1 MKYLVVFICAMAPL
15 LAFATDE
22 TCPAGYQ
29 PDEYIELEYIESTG
43 TQYIDTRINGLDV
56 ERFVVKAWADD
67 ILLGSQNR
75 QLLGGTSND
84 INSFYGWR
92 SFNGRT
98 WYAMKNGSAL
108 LSADKVATT
117 DAIII
122 KGVEQTGI
130 IIDVATNTQYEFDG
144 FSSPKSTFSFPDSSL
159 LLFGGNPSRIVPDA
173 KCYFLRLFDTSGLVR
188 DFIPVRRL
196 SDNAVGMYDMVGG
209 KFYGNS
215 GTGEFIAGPETGN
228 SFIADA
234 DGDITCVSCPA
245 NTYKPN
251 AGNEQC
257 TKCPDG
263 TFSPIGSKELSD
275 CAKILRIN
283 DYVVYMPLGKRT
295 EHGLCVMWN
304 DEKYC
309 ADVYKKQ

>member
-29 PDEYIELEYIESTG
+29 PDEYIELEYIDNDNLA
-43 TQYIDTRINGLDV
+43 YLD
-56 ERFVVKAWADD
+56 
-67 ILLGSQNR
+67 LGIPV
-75 QLLGGTSND
+75 G
-84 INSFYGWR
+84 
-92 SFNGRT
+92 
-98 WYAMKNGSAL
+98 
-108 LSADKVATT
+108 TT
-117 DAIII
+117 DEFILDISWNSWNSGSFFGSYDTGGSWQTKSFTMGYTGPVTNGQKQFVPSVGEKIKTEHLSLNTRYRIEWKGINENPTVDGVDCTVTTSKPFPDYTPSVNAYLCTRNQAGSVGVIDDVNIYGMTI
-122 KGVEQTGI
+122 KGKMKLI
-130 IIDVATNTQYEFDG
+130 PAKRKSDG
-144 FSSPKSTFSFPDSSL
+144 E
-159 LLFGGNPSRIVPDA
+159 
-173 KCYFLRLFDTSGLVR
+173 
-188 DFIPVRRL
+188 
-196 SDNAVGMYDMVGG
+196 VGMYDMVGG